1 MRICRARSETTGSE
15 QRRLSKKAV
24 PFCFY
29 RKIEHI
35 SGISIHF
42 MRICRARSETTGSEQ
57 RRLSK
62 KAALSIL
69 Y

>member
-42 MRICRARSETTGSEQ
+42 MRICRA
-57 RRLSK
+57 
-62 KAALSIL
+62 
-69 Y
+69 